1 LGFYSVLVSP
11 DLYIA
16 GDFVTKWLDFYS
28 ETDRSKPAEWSK
40 SVLAE
45 AAIPLKLFSMKNFTE
60 KKSLEISHQS
70 VARPLATVLFL
81 IQLISVDLHPQPRL
95 PA

>member
-1 LGFYSVLVSP
+1 
-11 DLYIA
+11 
-16 GDFVTKWLDFYS
+16 LDC
-28 ETDRSKPAEWSK
+28 ETDWSKPDEWSK

-45 AAIPLKLFSMKNFTE
+45 AAISLQLVSMKNFSA
-60 KKSLEISHQS
+60 KKLLEISHES

-81 IQLISVDLHPQPRL
+81 IQLISVDLHPQPRP

>member
-1 LGFYSVLVSP
+1 MSCFLL
-11 DLYIA
+11 IA
-16 GDFVTKWLDFYS
+16 GDFVTKWLDFHS

-45 AAIPLKLFSMKNFTE
+45 AAIPLKLFSMKNFSK

-70 VARPLATVLFL
+70 VARPLANVLFL
-81 IQLISVDLHPQPRL
+81 IHLISVILHPQPRP
-95 PA
+95 PAQ